1 MTSTNCGLIVAI
13 EIYFK
18 LGPRH
23 VCAWMT
29 IDGFKFDGAK
39 RRKENG
45 KTSALVLKLIEVK
58 GDQIC

>member
-1 MTSTNCGLIVAI
+1 MTSDNYGLTVAI

-29 IDGFKFDGAK
+29 IDGLKFDDAK

-45 KTSALVLKLIEVK
+45 KSSDLVLKLVEVK

>member
-1 MTSTNCGLIVAI
+1 MTNINCGLTVAI
-13 EIYFK
+13 ETYFK

-29 IDGFKFDGAK
+29 IDGLRFDGAE

-45 KTSALVLKLIEVK
+45 KTSVLVLKLIEVK

>member
-1 MTSTNCGLIVAI
+1 MTSANCGLTIAV

-29 IDGFKFDGAK
+29 IDGLKLTAQS
-39 RRKENG
+39 KEQEDG
-45 KTSALVLKLIEVK
+45 KTSALI
-58 GDQIC
+58 